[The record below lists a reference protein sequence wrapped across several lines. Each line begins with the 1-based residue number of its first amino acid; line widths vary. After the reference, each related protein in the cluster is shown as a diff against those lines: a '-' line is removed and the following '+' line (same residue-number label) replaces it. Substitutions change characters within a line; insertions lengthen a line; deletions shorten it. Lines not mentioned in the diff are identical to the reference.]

1 MPGLWLSGLVARWV
15 GIVSATGRIICSG
28 SRSTDD
34 SSADAYRNPTGYGC
48 PTIDATTVNTAMIDA
63 NATNSY
69 ASSIGEGVSR
79 NGGNT
84 GDADNH
90 GCRK

>member
-1 MPGLWLSGLVARWV
+1 MPVIASVSSIGSG
-15 GIVSATGRIICSG
+15 
-28 SRSTDD
+28 TDG
-34 SSADAYRNPTGYGC
+34 SSADAYRYPTGYGC
-48 PTIDATTVNTAMIDA
+48 PTIDATSVSTAMIDA

-69 ASSIGEGVSR
+69 ASSMGEGVSR

-90 GCRK
+90 